1 MSMQLINIEE
11 LMELVRFNEV
21 SKSIFEVH
29 ILCFC
34 HFVWIIIILF
44 LFLFF
49 FFLIEK
55 NWSSIWTHVD
65 VDVRILLHA
74 CMYTYTYT
82 STFNSKKLHLHEAF
96 LQSHYHDA
104 AGWQFVVFRK
114 FFCYI
119 LWHVTNCHKIGHTR
133 HKICHKFYSGHKI
146 VTKFAHVHTNACIHE
161 ARLCGCSSSQAISML
176 LQNHSLHVSQSF
188 LNRFRFSFEFLK
200 ETSSMYCDI

>member
-34 HFVWIIIILF
+34 HFVWIILF
-44 LFLFF
+44 L

-82 STFNSKKLHLHEAF
+82 STFHSKKLLHLHEAF
-96 LQSHYHDA
+96 LQSWY
-104 AGWQFVVFRK
+104 
-114 FFCYI
+114 
-119 LWHVTNCHKIGHTR
+119 
-133 HKICHKFYSGHKI
+133 
-146 VTKFAHVHTNACIHE
+146 CI
-161 ARLCGCSSSQAISML
+161 
-176 LQNHSLHVSQSF
+176 VSQNRGNFFELRLTLQTLCAFFESSACFHPF
-188 LNRFRFSFEFLK
+188 LIREKTGTQNRTWARRTAPPCIYMTCTALAASPKFKLEVGASQRYQRNRLK
-200 ETSSMYCDI
+200 KSVTQR